1 MKIKNKD
8 LIHVINFIDGLG
20 IKGLKSIHRTNI
32 SNKLKEKVDSLQ
44 KAQQQLQEEYKTD
57 KKGQQEELRKLIESH
72 VTVDD
77 TDSKVEMYSI
87 KSAVKPLVA
96 EDSEH
101 EFKDGDAMG
110 VAALY
115 VALDLGGENNEGND

>member
-8 LIHVINFIDGLG
+8 LVHVINFLDGLS

-32 SNKLKEKVDSLQ
+32 SNKLKEKLDVFT
-44 KAQQQLQEEYKTD
+44 KAQKQLQDEYKD
-57 KKGQQEELRKLIESH
+57 DSKGHQKEFKKLLEQYNTI
-72 VTVDD
+72 DD
-77 TDSKVEMYSI
+77 TDSKVEVTSV
-87 KSAVKPLVA
+87 KSVIKPLVA

-101 EFKDGDAMG
+101 EFKDGDAIG

-115 VALDLGGENNEGND
+115 VALNLGGDK